1 MFVVSLFDPFLVDC
15 IVFYQYS
22 SADSTGKLHDIHGIK
37 GHLWWLFVR
46 RLKCKENSGGC
57 NSYNQS
63 VFDTVFNVFGGFLT
77 VFNECRVCHDKWRD

>member
-37 GHLWWLFVR
+37 GHLWWLFVC
-46 RLKCKENSGGC
+46 RLKCKENSFGC
-57 NSYNQS
+57 DSYNQS
-63 VFDTVFNVFGGFLT
+63 VFDRVFNVFGGFFDS
-77 VFNECRVCHDKWRD
+77 VQRVPSLSQ